1 MTKTQ
6 AHAILDRIKRKDR
19 HPVSLAET
27 NQALERTG
35 DLCRPFG
42 EPLCVDGNEPSDY
55 RPRSVYVKS
64 AEVGF
69 SYSRYLDCGK
79 TEGVTQ

>member
-19 HPVSLAET
+19 HPVSLAQT

-35 DLCRPFG
+35 DLCRASG
-42 EPLCVDGNEPSDY
+42 KSLCADGYESRLD
-55 RPRSVYVKS
+55 RPCQTHDQTTNV
-64 AEVGF
+64 EF
-69 SYSRYLDCGK
+69 SWSKYLDYSK

>member
-35 DLCRPFG
+35 DLCRASG
-42 EPLCVDGNEPSDY
+42 ESLCAYGYEPSHD
-55 RPRSVYVKS
+55 RPRQIHEQIAY
-64 AEVGF
+64 VGF
-69 SYSRYLDCGK
+69 SYSKYLDYSK
-79 TEGVTQ
+79 NEGVTQ

>member
-19 HPVSLAET
+19 QPVSLAET

-35 DLCRPFG
+35 DLCRAFG
-42 EPLCVDGNEPSDY
+42 ESLCAIGYEPSHD
-55 RPRSVYVKS
+55 RPRQTHEQI
-64 AEVGF
+64 ANVGF
-69 SYSRYLDCGK
+69 SYSKYLDYSK

>member
-1 MTKTQ
+1 MTRQQ
-6 AHAILDRIKRKDR
+6 ANEILNRCRDGQPMSIF
-19 HPVSLAET
+19 VT

-35 DLCRPFG
+35 DLCRASG
-42 EPLCVDGNEPSDY
+42 ESLCADGYEPSDY
-55 RPRSVYVKS
+55 RPCQTYDTP

-69 SYSRYLDCGK
+69 SYSAYLDCPK

>member
-1 MTKTQ
+1 MTKSE
-6 AHAILDRIKRKDR
+6 AHAILNKCRESY
-19 HPVSLAET
+19 VSLAET

-42 EPLCVDGNEPSDY
+42 PTLRFDGHESSDY

>member
-19 HPVSLAET
+19 QPVSLAET

-35 DLCRPFG
+35 DLCRTSC
-42 EPLCVDGNEPSDY
+42 ESLCADGYESSDY
-55 RPRSVYVKS
+55 RPRQTHEQI
-64 AEVGF
+64 ANVGF
-69 SYSRYLDCGK
+69 SYSKYLDYSK

>member
-1 MTKTQ
+1 MTKSE
-6 AHAILDRIKRKDR
+6 ANGILDAIRDGY
-19 HPVSLAET
+19 PVSIFVT

-35 DLCRPFG
+35 DLCRPFSESLRFIG
-42 EPLCVDGNEPSDY
+42 DEPCHD
-55 RPRSVYVKS
+55 RPCQIHEQS

-69 SYSRYLDCGK
+69 SYSAYLDCPK

>member
-1 MTKTQ
+1 MTRQQ
-6 AHAILDRIKRKDR
+6 ANEILNRCRDGQPMSIF
-19 HPVSLAET
+19 VT

-35 DLCRPFG
+35 DLCLPSGESLRFIGDEPCHDRPCQIH
-42 EPLCVDGNEPSDY
+42 EQ
-55 RPRSVYVKS
+55 S

-69 SYSRYLDCGK
+69 SYSRYLDCPK